1 MKGRDFMDLAKVT
14 SKGQITI
21 PIDIRELL
29 GLKEGSKVLFLKK
42 GNEIVIKNAAML
54 ALEEIQDEFEGEA
67 ERLNLKDED
76 DVVSMIKEV
85 RKERKK

>member
-1 MKGRDFMDLAKVT
+1 MDLAKVT

-67 ERLNLKDED
+67 ERLNLKDEE
-76 DVVSMIKEV
+76 DVISMIKEI

>member
-1 MKGRDFMDLAKVT
+1 MRKVNEN
-14 SKGQITI
+14 GVNLE
-21 PIDIRELL
+21 R
-29 GLKEGSKVLFLKK
+29 KK
-42 GNEIVIKNAAML
+42 GNEIIIKNVAML